1 MKMDISRLKSLAGI
15 TKSDVKVPS
24 EIIKEYKVSR
34 MGDIVEFINH
44 VKSYGVGIVFDH
56 ESSYATITIN
66 EDTKENSEQLYTKI
80 IHEWNYGSESIVE
93 ESTIWALYIK
103 APDEEHYSLQF
114 TDKDRSVVADEWVDS
129 WKDQYD
135 DDNKRIKY
143 KHKIV
148 KTDGKDVPNK
158 LNESNIVEAF
168 ETLND
173 VTKAVDANRKVAW
186 KTPFY
191 VVNKNILG
199 EYFVTYMARTSRSPL
214 SKKLFRDDGKSS
226 DFKPGDFFLD
236 ENVIEE
242 AATILPSIDS
252 DRYVER
258 EGLEGPFRWRN
269 GRVTY
274 YDPKEGKYYDPD
286 TDMYIEYDEY
296 IRANNPDIR
305 ESANLNEE
313 KFETIELQ
321 LPSHWA
327 SALMNGDTSGLEDE
341 EEAALNRWIEWASN
355 EYNIYAGQPL
365 NVSDDV
371 EFRRYHDANGFVAA
385 TDVLTYV
392 YQVNDPVTESES
404 SSTKDDKP
412 NSDQKL
418 PDEKRIKILKNNI
431 ENYKEKNRTLPKGN
445 SLRQDQEKQI
455 ERWTKELKSLLSE
468 DHGGG
473 FYVCYDNNKEHY
485 KTEAEATAAK
495 IKLEKSGTKNVTVK
509 PDTEDG
515 DKEALEKANMEL
527 KEEKDIH
534 TKLHDSDKNTKIKI
548 PKEVKD
554 EAKKQIADIKKS
566 IDEFEEATKIQSTTD
581 IKHNAIDCIEKLL
594 NILEGGTLEDLK
606 KAQIYYSTLMNPI
619 TVLLPNLLTKL
630 LTEPKHFIKL

>member
-24 EIIKEYKVSR
+24 EIVKEYKINR
-34 MGDIVEFINH
+34 MGDLVEFINH

-80 IHEWNYGSESIVE
+80 IHEWNYGAESIVE

-103 APDEEHYSLQF
+103 APDEEHYSIQF

-135 DDNKRIKY
+135 DDNKRIRY

-148 KTDGKDVPNK
+148 KTDGKNVPNK
-158 LNESNIVEAF
+158 LNESNIMEAF

-173 VTKAVDANRKVAW
+173 VTKAVDANRKVVW
-186 KTPFY
+186 KSPDH
-191 VVNKNILG
+191 VLNKDLFG
-199 EYFVTYMARTSRSPL
+199 EYLVTYKPWSRSPL
-214 SKKLFRDDGKSS
+214 SEKLFRADGKSS
-226 DFKPGDFFLD
+226 DYKPEDFFLD
-236 ENVIEE
+236 EHVIEE
-242 AATILPSIDS
+242 AASIAPSIDS

-305 ESANLNEE
+305 ESAESENDTKINEE
-313 KFETIELQ
+313 K
-321 LPSHWA
+321 
-327 SALMNGDTSGLEDE
+327 
-341 EEAALNRWIEWASN
+341 
-355 EYNIYAGQPL
+355 
-365 NVSDDV
+365 
-371 EFRRYHDANGFVAA
+371 
-385 TDVLTYV
+385 LTK
-392 YQVNDPVTESES
+392 
-404 SSTKDDKP
+404 TKDGM
-412 NSDQKL
+412 SDLGKAM
-418 PDEKRIKILKNNI
+418 PKDKRIEALKNNI
-431 ENYKEKNRTLPKGN
+431 EDFKEKNRTLPKDN
-445 SLRQDQEKQI
+445 NLRSDHEKQI
-455 ERWTKELKSLLSE
+455 ERWQKELDSLLNE

-515 DKEALEKANMEL
+515 DKEALEKANTEL
-527 KEEKDIH
+527 KEEKDVH

-594 NILEGGTLEDLK
+594 DILEGGTLEDLK

-619 TVLLPNLLTKL
+619 TVLLPNLLTKF